1 MIKKTISVKGKEY
14 PLLFKMGSI
23 RLFKEQF
30 NKEFEDI
37 KSVGDMTEFL
47 YCCVLCA
54 ARIEEKKININI
66 DQFADELALGE
77 AGDLFTALV
86 EDSGVDVSASDQKK
100 RKQA

>member
-1 MIKKTISVKGKEY
+1 MMKKAISVNGKEY

-54 ARIEEKKININI
+54 ARIEGQKININI
-66 DQFADELALGE
+66 DQFSDELNLGE
-77 AGDLFTALV
+77 VANLFTALV
-86 EDSGVDVSASDQKK
+86 EDSGVDVSTSGQNK